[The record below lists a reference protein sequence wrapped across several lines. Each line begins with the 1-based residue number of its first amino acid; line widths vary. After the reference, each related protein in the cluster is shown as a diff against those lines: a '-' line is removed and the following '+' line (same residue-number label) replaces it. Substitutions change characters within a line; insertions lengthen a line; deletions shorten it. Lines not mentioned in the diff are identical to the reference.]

1 MVRAIVLI
9 SCFTFIQIFCLSQGL
24 EEVFVETYY
33 IADAE
38 DEKDPSAQGL
48 KAGMVTYRIWVD
60 MKEGYKLLS
69 VYGAPGHPLRL
80 ATSTGFF
87 NDTINGSIKAPDID
101 PSLLGNNALLLD
113 SYIAISGANKTGLA
127 VKKED
132 DTDGSVVK
140 PVVKTDKST
149 VFKRGILMSQNPKA
163 GVPIREA
170 DGFMRGSVPAL
181 VTFGH
186 NFAAFDKSTDL
197 SEVRFDN
204 GAWAVFKGLKGP
216 FPEKNYLLIA
226 QVTTDGDL
234 SFELNLQIAS
244 PRGETEYYLARNPE
258 QGQLTHPDLIF
269 PKPDHLLTN

>member
-1 MVRAIVLI
+1 MKAIALI
-9 SCFTFIQIFCLSQGL
+9 SFFALTHLFCFSQGL

-80 ATSTGFF
+80 FTNTSFF
-87 NDTINGSIKAPDID
+87 NDTTNGSIKAPEIY
-101 PSLLGNNALLLD
+101 PSHLGNNALLLD

-132 DTDGSVVK
+132 DKDGSVVK
-140 PVVKTDKST
+140 PKVNTDNPT
-149 VFKRGILMSQNPKA
+149 IIERGVLMSQKPDA
-163 GVPIREA
+163 GIPIREA
-170 DGFMRGSVPAL
+170 DGFMHGSVPAL
-181 VTFGH
+181 VIFGH
-186 NFAAFDKSTDL
+186 DFAAFGNSNHL
-197 SEVRFDN
+197 GEIEFDN

-244 PRGETEYYLARNPE
+244 PRGETEYYVARNPE
-258 QGQLTHPDLIF
+258 EGQLTHPDLIF
-269 PKPDHLLTN
+269 PKPDQSLTN